1 MKHFIKTQWRVL
13 ATCLALVLS
22 MLFLL
27 DPGPY
32 PMALFSF
39 VAQPLF
45 AVAILAYLLDVWRDL
60 RQRNVL

>member
-1 MKHFIKTQWRVL
+1 MKDFFKTQWKVL

-22 MLFLL
+22 MWFLL

-32 PMALFSF
+32 PMALFTF

-60 RQRNVL
+60 RRRKVL